1 MHLDPRRWVWLSR
14 LLAGAPNVTHIAV
27 EVWRPIPRLFC
38 LLGLISRLANVLIGN
53 TAPTALKSFRIVI
66 PSSRDSSYDFDQLDL
81 EDMDWALD
89 IFRTNAV
96 DVKIER
102 SLCEC
107 ALARELFQFCL
118 MPPLAHGLVQPPLLS
133 LDLLDE

>member
-1 MHLDPRRWVWLSR
+1 M
-14 LLAGAPNVTHIAV
+14 THIAV
-27 EVWRPIPRLFC
+27 KVQRPIPRLFC
-38 LLGLISRLANVLIGN
+38 LVGLISRLSNVLVGN
-53 TAPTALKSFRIVI
+53 STPTTLTSFRVVV
-66 PSSRDSSYDFDQLDL
+66 PSSPYSSYDFDQLDL

-107 ALARELFQFCL
+107 ALTRELFQFCL
-118 MPPLAHGLVQPPLLS
+118 MSPLAHGPVQSPLLS